1 MDRSKL
7 QILAAELD
15 KDIKTEADLNDLS
28 RELLKSTKLPITFS
42 IYRWWSYKEKF
53 DAPRIAIKFLP

>member
-42 IYRWWSYKEKF
+42 IYR
-53 DAPRIAIKFLP
+53 

>member
-42 IYRWWSYKEKF
+42 TYR
-53 DAPRIAIKFLP
+53 